1 MGDFQ
6 IRKDVRDPRS
16 ATAGPFVRK
25 STQTNIYSDPATEE
39 VIGTCPEFTKH
50 DTDAAIAAAAE
61 AFQTFR
67 TTTPRERA
75 RLLRR
80 WHDLMIQHQE
90 DIAYL
95 ITLENGKA
103 MPDAKGEAAYAASF
117 LEWFS
122 EEAPRTY
129 GDMIP
134 ATVKGNQVITVK
146 DPVGV
151 CALITP

>member
-1 MGDFQ
+1 
-6 IRKDVRDPRS
+6 
-16 ATAGPFVRK
+16 
-25 STQTNIYSDPATEE
+25 
-39 VIGTCPEFTKH
+39 
-50 DTDAAIAAAAE
+50 
-61 AFQTFR
+61 
-67 TTTPRERA
+67 
-75 RLLRR
+75 
-80 WHDLMIQHQE
+80 MIKHQE

-103 MPDAKGEAAYAASF
+103 IPDAKGEAAYAASF

-134 ATVKGNQVITVK
+134 ATVKGNQVVTVK
-146 DPVGV
+146 EPVGV